1 MLSFEEVN
9 AIGQLI
15 NTSFGYS
22 STGETTYQVPAGRSV
37 KCNLS
42 GEAGEDKLV
51 VKFVTIMTL
60 HESERSLVDPKNK
73 IAREVELESIKIT
86 RDYIESLEKAYKES
100 MGKSLKLKEVKST
113 DSIELINYNI
123 FSPVRQVYYRRNTIY
138 NVSV

>member
-15 NTSFGYS
+15 DTSFGYS
-22 STGETTYQVPAGRSV
+22 STGETTYQVPAGRSI

-42 GEAGEDKLV
+42 GESGEDQLV
-51 VKFVTIMTL
+51 VKFVTIVTL
-60 HESERSLVDPKNK
+60 HETERSLLDPKNR
-73 IAREVELESIKIT
+73 IAKEVELESIKLT
-86 RDYIESLEKAYKES
+86 RDYTDSLKKTYREA
-100 MGKSLKLKEVKST
+100 MGKSLKLKEVRST